1 MDVFVARQPIFDRR
15 QRLCGYELLYRSGG
29 ENRYVETDGDKA
41 SLAVIRNTLLVI
53 GSERITGGRR
63 AFINFTRSLLLDGS
77 AFYLPKD
84 LAVIEI
90 LEDVVADEPLVDAC
104 RKIKE
109 RGYLLALDDFILKG
123 NKNNPLLDLADIIK
137 IDFLQTNP
145 IMRKFI
151 VKRFTGNNRVKLL
164 AEKTETR
171 EDFHEA
177 RDLGYHYFQGYFFS
191 KPVVISTKDIP
202 GYKLHYMQILR
213 EINRKE
219 LNFDTLRQL
228 IEKET
233 SLTYKLLKYINSAFF
248 GLRQKVTSIKQALAL
263 LGEEEIKKWVSL
275 AVLVDLGRDEPEELA
290 RVSILRARFCEGL
303 ASRVGLAAQKSELFL
318 LGMFSLMEVFLGRP
332 MEEILDGMPLSD
344 SLKGALLGEMNG
356 YRKVLELVL
365 RYESADW
372 EGVAQ
377 WASQIRLN
385 EAVIPQ
391 IYAEAI
397 QVAEG
402 ATAV

>member
-1 MDVFVARQPIFDRR
+1 M
-15 QRLCGYELLYRSGG
+15 CGYELLYRSGG

-41 SLAVIRNTLLVI
+41 SLAVIRNTLLII
-53 GSERITGGRR
+53 GSERITGGRW

-109 RGYLLALDDFILKG
+109 KGYLLALDDFILKA
-123 NKNNPLLDLADIIK
+123 NENNPLLDLADIIK
-137 IDFLQTNP
+137 IDFLHTNP

-151 VKRFTGNNRVKLL
+151 VKRFTGHNRIKLL

-171 EDFHEA
+171 EDFLEA

-191 KPVVISTKDIP
+191 KPVVITTKDIP

-219 LNFDTLRQL
+219 LNFENLRQL

-233 SLTYKLLKYINSAFF
+233 SLTYKLLKYINSTFF

-275 AVLVDLGRDEPEELA
+275 AVLVDMGRDEPEELV

-303 ASRVGLAAQKSELFL
+303 GSQVGLAAQKSELFL

-377 WASQIRLN
+377 WASQMRLN

-402 ATAV
+402 VTAV